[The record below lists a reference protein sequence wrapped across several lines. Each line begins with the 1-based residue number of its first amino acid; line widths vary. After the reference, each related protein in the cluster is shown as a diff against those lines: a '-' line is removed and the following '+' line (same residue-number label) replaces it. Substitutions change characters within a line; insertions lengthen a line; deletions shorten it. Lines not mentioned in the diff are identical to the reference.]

1 MINLLDA
8 LLKRDNKGLLCLKAL
23 ILTSGIASIVLGATV
38 LLGWYTH
45 NVRLIQIDPAY
56 VPMQYNTA
64 LGFVL
69 SGVGIITVISRHPRV
84 AALSGIIIAAIGLLT
99 LTQYVF
105 ACDIGLDQLLM
116 KHYITV
122 KTSNPGRMAPNT
134 ALCFSIIGLTLLIL
148 ASIRKHRWL
157 PILTG
162 VAGAILLGLSL
173 VAFTGY
179 LMGVE
184 TAFGWGALTR
194 MAIHTSLG
202 FVVLSC
208 GFLVLTWYQGAQNT
222 SGLINTLS
230 VPVGIGVLTVTVL
243 LWQALQSELGNDI
256 SHDKTYLNLVLVFG
270 ALLAIA
276 IAWAINRAFA
286 EQVQANSARAARKAL
301 ELDII
306 ERQHAEAA
314 LKESEQR
321 FRSIFENAAIGI
333 AQISIEGRYL
343 QINEAF
349 CRIIGYSAAEVLS
362 EDFTF
367 QQITYSGDTEA
378 DCRMLEDLLSGK
390 EESYSLEKRY
400 IRKDGSVAWVHL
412 SIFLVRDE
420 ANTPM
425 YLISAGQDITDR
437 KALQLEV
444 ERQAQVDY
452 LTGLSNRRHF
462 IEEGEAE
469 LARALRYK
477 KPLSLMMLDI
487 DFFKLVNDTHGHK
500 AGDIVLQKVSL
511 LCRET
516 LREVDIIG
524 RLGGEEFAILLPE
537 TMLEKALEVAE
548 RVRQLI
554 AETEIALET
563 GLPLH
568 VTVSIG
574 VATLKGK
581 EINIDTLLHQ
591 ADEALYEAKRTGR
604 NKVCVAG

>member
-69 SGVGIITVISRHPRV
+69 SGIGIITVISRHPRV
-84 AALSGIIIAAIGLLT
+84 AGLSGIVIAAIGLLT
-99 LTQYVF
+99 LAQYVF

-230 VPVGIGVLTVTVL
+230 VPVGIGVLTITVL

-333 AQISIEGRYL
+333 AQISTEGRYL
-343 QINEAF
+343 QVNEAF
-349 CRIIGYSAAEVLS
+349 CNIVGYTSHEIL
-362 EDFTF
+362 T
-367 QQITYSGDTEA
+367 QGITSRHLTYPDDLPADLKKLANLLETEGA
-378 DCRMLEDLLSGK
+378 
-390 EESYSLEKRY
+390 SYSVEKRY
-400 IRKDGSVAWVHL
+400 IRKDGNIAWVHL
-412 SIFLVRDE
+412 SVFLMRDE
-420 ANTPM
+420 AKVPM
-425 YLISAGQDITDR
+425 YFISAGQDITER

-487 DFFKLVNDTHGHK
+487 DLFKLVNDTHGHK
-500 AGDIVLQKVSL
+500 AGDIVLQKVSQ
-511 LCRET
+511 LCEGA

-537 TMLEKALEVAE
+537 TMLEKAVEVAE
-548 RVRQLI
+548 RIRLLI
-554 AETEIALET
+554 AHTEIALEI

-568 VTVSIG
+568 ATVSIG
-574 VATLKGK
+574 VVTLKGK

-604 NKVCVAG
+604 NKVCIAG